1 MKACTSPIGSLLVLV
16 FLLSTSICSAAE
28 QEPTSMP
35 EGTKTGAG
43 VDGLQHQDLTEID
56 RQLSN
61 VLSPLWSLV
70 FQNNLSLKN
79 GDLIDGSVAANTFY
93 FQPSLPIP
101 VGENKDMVFIA
112 RPVFP
117 LATSPILNLTSSD
130 GVDGHVTGLGDIQL
144 LSLIGPNRK
153 EGVVW
158 GLGAT
163 FKFPTASDPELG
175 EGKYQAGPACL
186 LSYLSKDWTIRI
198 NPQHWMSYAGDD
210 NRQSTNQTEIAYSI
224 HYHLPDG
231 WSTGMAPTI
240 TIDWKAKSGDR
251 LTFPIG
257 MGLGKVF
264 RVGDMP
270 VKVRFEVHYSVIHP
284 ESFGSEWNF
293 RLQIVPVISNP
304 FR

>member
-1 MKACTSPIGSLLVLV
+1 MKACASSIRSLLVIL
-16 FLLSTSICSAAE
+16 FLLSTSLCSEAE
-28 QEPTSMP
+28 GEPIGMR
-35 EGTKTGAG
+35 EETKTGAG
-43 VDGLQHQDLTEID
+43 VDDLRHQDLSEID

-70 FQNNLSLKN
+70 LQSNLSLKN
-79 GDLIDGSVAANTFY
+79 GDLIDGSVTANTVN

-101 VGENKDMVFIA
+101 VGENKDMVFLA

-117 LATSPILNLTSSD
+117 LVTNPILDRTSSD

-144 LSLIGPNRK
+144 MSLIGPYRR
-153 EGVVW
+153 EGVAW

-163 FKFPTASDPELG
+163 FKFPTASDPALG

-198 NPQHWMSYAGDD
+198 NPQHWISYAGED

-231 WSTGMAPTI
+231 WSTGMTPTI

-264 RVGDMP
+264 RVGDIP

-293 RLQIVPVISNP
+293 RLQVVPVIPNP